1 MTSHGPSTHLSPDFH
16 QVGALIGSSGAIL
29 THIMCVAMNRN
40 IGSVLLGGYGTS
52 STVVGGAEGDAAL
65 PEGEATFTDID
76 ATCEL
81 LKESKSVIIV
91 PGYGL
96 AVANGQYAIAQIA
109 KPFRLA
115 PKLSR

>member
-52 STVVGGAEGDAAL
+52 STVVGGAEGDAFARL
-65 PEGEATFTDID
+65 RGVAPMQGVATARD
-76 ATCEL
+76 ARRDDADGRRE
-81 LKESKSVIIV
+81 
-91 PGYGL
+91 
-96 AVANGQYAIAQIA
+96 Q
-109 KPFRLA
+109 
-115 PKLSR
+115 